1 MGDIGKKISDFFSGL
16 MPKDEEPPTSAR
28 WSERTSY
35 GGGAGLSFGGVAP
48 PLEHHLPSK
57 AP

>member
-16 MPKDEEPPTSAR
+16 MPKDEEPPTSVR

-35 GGGAGLSFGGVAP
+35 DGGAGL
-48 PLEHHLPSK
+48 
-57 AP
+57 